1 MEQRREG
8 DERKEERKADV
19 LPDFKTMSISC
30 ELPSPDLLWAAC
42 V

>member
-1 MEQRREG
+1 MEERKEG
-8 DERKEERKADV
+8 DERKEERKQDV

-30 ELPSPDLLWAAC
+30 ECTDALPLSRPR